1 MTPKQSK
8 TLRACIAEVRRP
20 HYAKLR
26 NILPL
31 MNKENILNRAVTVTA
46 LAIACFA
53 LEVRADSTAPDTHP
67 AGNTA
72 QAPALADSAAPST
85 QSTKNT
91 ASGATTAI
99 ASGANSTALA
109 VGSNASS
116 GGASNRHERGVAA
129 PFVGIGGILTIS
141 GISEIVLDGNHFM
154 PDTMA
159 HWVAPE
165 KAEDCKIELCTKDG
179 RHWTATWVE
188 VKK

>member
-1 MTPKQSK
+1 
-8 TLRACIAEVRRP
+8 
-20 HYAKLR
+20 
-26 NILPL
+26 
-31 MNKENILNRAVTVTA
+31 MNKRTILTCAVTVTA
-46 LAIACFA
+46 LTIAYFT
-53 LEVRADSTAPDTHP
+53 LDVRADPTAP
-67 AGNTA
+67 TA
-72 QAPALADSAAPST
+72 QPTENNPKAPAPAETTAPST

-91 ASGATTAI
+91 ASGPTTAI
-99 ASGANSTALA
+99 ASGAYSTALA

-116 GGASNRHERGVAA
+116 GGASNRHERGVSA

-179 RHWTATWVE
+179 RRWTATWVE

>member
-1 MTPKQSK
+1 
-8 TLRACIAEVRRP
+8 
-20 HYAKLR
+20 
-26 NILPL
+26 
-31 MNKENILNRAVTVTA
+31 MNKKSILICAAAVAA
-46 LAIACFA
+46 LTIAC
-53 LEVRADSTAPDTHP
+53 LTIDVRADPAAPTTQP
-67 AGNTA
+67 AEKAAN
-72 QAPALADSAAPST
+72 APAPAESAAPST

-91 ASGATTAI
+91 ASGPTTAI

-109 VGSNASS
+109 IGSNASS
-116 GGASNRHERGVAA
+116 GGSNRHERGMSA
-129 PFVGIGGILTIS
+129 PFVGVGGILTIS

>member
-1 MTPKQSK
+1 
-8 TLRACIAEVRRP
+8 
-20 HYAKLR
+20 
-26 NILPL
+26 
-31 MNKENILNRAVTVTA
+31 MNKKHILKCAVTVTA
-46 LAIACFA
+46 LTIACFT
-53 LEVRADSTAPDTHP
+53 LGVRADSTAADTHP
-67 AGNTA
+67 TDNAA
-72 QAPALADSAAPST
+72 KASAPAESAAPST

-91 ASGATTAI
+91 ASGPTTAI

-116 GGASNRHERGVAA
+116 GGASNRHERGTSA
-129 PFVGIGGILTIS
+129 PFVGVGGILTIS

>member
-1 MTPKQSK
+1 
-8 TLRACIAEVRRP
+8 
-20 HYAKLR
+20 
-26 NILPL
+26 
-31 MNKENILNRAVTVTA
+31 MNNQNILNRAVTMTA
-46 LAIACFA
+46 LTIACFTLA
-53 LEVRADSTAPDTHP
+53 ARADSTAADTRPTEKP
-67 AGNTA
+67 AK
-72 QAPALADSAAPST
+72 APAPAESTAPST

-91 ASGATTAI
+91 ASGPTTAI
-99 ASGANSTALA
+99 ASGTNSTALA

-116 GGASNRHERGVAA
+116 GGGTNRHERGMSA

-154 PDTMA
+154 PDSMA

>member
-1 MTPKQSK
+1 
-8 TLRACIAEVRRP
+8 
-20 HYAKLR
+20 
-26 NILPL
+26 
-31 MNKENILNRAVTVTA
+31 MNKKTILICAATVAA
-46 LAIACFA
+46 LTIACLT
-53 LEVRADSTAPDTHP
+53 LEVRADSTAPATQPTQKD
-67 AGNTA
+67 AKA
-72 QAPALADSAAPST
+72 SASAESTAPST

-91 ASGATTAI
+91 ASGPTTAI
-99 ASGANSTALA
+99 ASGTNSTAIA
-109 VGSNASS
+109 TGSNASS
-116 GGASNRHERGVAA
+116 GGSSNRHERGMAA
-129 PFVGIGGILTIS
+129 PFVGVGGILTIS